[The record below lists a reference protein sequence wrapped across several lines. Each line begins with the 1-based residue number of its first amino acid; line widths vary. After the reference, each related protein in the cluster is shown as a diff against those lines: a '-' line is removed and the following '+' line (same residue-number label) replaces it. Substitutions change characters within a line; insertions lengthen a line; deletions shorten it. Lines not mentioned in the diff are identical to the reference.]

1 MKRIL
6 ALIAVVGLLSFG
18 ILASTVSAAS
28 TSVVNRDIFRGSAMV
43 AKDQTNDGSY
53 YAFAQTVKLTEPSM
67 VMSTVWLKTFSST
80 EPSMVMLSVLDSA

>member
-18 ILASTVSAAS
+18 ILASTASAAS

-53 YAFAQTVKLTEPSM
+53 YAFAQTVTIDG
-67 VMSTVWLKTFSST
+67 TVNGELNQIGRASCR
-80 EPSMVMLSVLDSA
+80 ERV